1 MAIIILSIGL
11 MYFFA
16 KYLSL
21 SFARTK
27 IPDVLVLTGMGIVS
41 GPVLGLIN
49 IQQFGAVGSV
59 ISTMAL
65 VLIMFES
72 GLLMDLKGTIEALG
86 SGFKLTLATAGITVV
101 LGTLAGHFLADLDLI
116 PAITLGIIISGTSSA
131 VVIPM
136 AKILGLTEKTTNMLI
151 LESAIT
157 DVTCIIGTVAMLQ
170 IATSGGVSAGHVI
183 GSTLASFVFAIAI
196 GLGAGGIWLYFSE
209 FITRINRTVFP
220 TVAFVFAVYGLTEF
234 LGFSGA
240 IASLALGLTLSNHRQ
255 IGFYK
260 FVERIDKYQTIT
272 ERDKNFYEEMVFVLK
287 TFFFIYLGVSMKIDQ
302 LVPFII
308 AILIILG
315 AFLMRFLLTKI
326 LQPELSSREARV
338 MSLLIPKGLAA
349 AVLASLPATVNMAG
363 SEKIESIT
371 YAVVFLSILVSSVA
385 IAVLEI
391 MAGKA
396 PAAETQVA
404 KS

>member
-1 MAIIILSIGL
+1 MAISIFTIGL

-21 SFARTK
+21 TFNKTK
-27 IPDVLVLTGMGIVS
+27 IPDVLVLMGLGIVV
-41 GPVLGLIN
+41 GPLLQVIN
-49 IQQFGAVGSV
+49 VQQFGAVGSV

-86 SGFKLTLATAGITVV
+86 AGYKLTFATALITVA
-101 LGTLAGHFLADLDLI
+101 LGTLGGIFLADLPVSSAL
-116 PAITLGIIISGTSSA
+116 TLGIIISGTSSA

-136 AKILGLTEKTTNMLI
+136 AKILGLADKTTNMLV

-157 DVTCIIGTVAMLQ
+157 DVTCIIGTVAMIQ
-170 IATSGGVSAGHVI
+170 IATSGGIHPGQII

-196 GLGAGGIWLYFSE
+196 GLGAGGVWLYFSE

-260 FVERIDKYQTIT
+260 FIDKIDKYQTIT
-272 ERDKNFYEEMVFVLK
+272 ERDKDFYEEMVFVLK
-287 TFFFIYLGVSMKIDQ
+287 TFFFVYLGVSMKITQ
-302 LVPFII
+302 LVPFVI
-308 AILIILG
+308 AALIIMG
-315 AFLMRFLLTKI
+315 AYLLRFLLTKI
-326 LQPELSSREARV
+326 MQPDLQARDARI
-338 MSLLIPKGLAA
+338 MALLIPKGLAA
-349 AVLASLPATVNMAG
+349 AVLASLPATVNMPGA
-363 SEKIESIT
+363 EQIEAIT
-371 YAVVFLSILVSSVA
+371 YAVVFLSILVTSVA
-385 IAVLEI
+385 IALLEI
-391 MAGKA
+391 KTSS
-396 PAAETQVA
+396 AATPPSA
-404 KS
+404 